1 MGRMD
6 SVENNQSLPLALQ
19 RLVVSASAVVS
30 VGQAARLLP
39 IGPKDAR
46 RWLRNRGLVRDL
58 DGRSVVVWGD
68 VVRELGR
75 PAHEHPAV
83 RALPREK
90 L

>member
-1 MGRMD
+1 MD
-6 SVENNQSLPLALQ
+6 GVNNNQAIPLALQ
-19 RLVVSASAVVS
+19 RLVVSSSAVLS
-30 VGQAARLLP
+30 AGQAARLLP
-39 IGPKDAR
+39 IAERDAR
-46 RWLRNRGLVRDL
+46 RWLRRRGLIRDL

-75 PAHEHPAV
+75 PAHEPPAV

>member
-1 MGRMD
+1 M
-6 SVENNQSLPLALQ
+6 Q

-39 IGPKDAR
+39 IAERDGR
-46 RWLRNRGLVRDL
+46 RWLRTRGLVRDL

-75 PAHEHPAV
+75 PADEPPAT